1 MGISAAIIG
10 GLVGYGTAGTV
21 AAVAGGVAAG
31 AAVGGGIEGKQ
42 AADKAAKAAQ
52 SAGEFNAQIIER
64 DIGLLEKQRGII
76 NANFLVQGERSG
88 QAFERLVQG
97 KARAGYGYAGV
108 DMSQGTP
115 IQVLRENAREFDYE
129 MAVAKY
135 DNEIANMQ
143 INDAQ
148 EESRLSAQLS
158 RMEGGAQAAGL
169 RASGTASLIKGIGAG
184 ARAGVDTGLFG

>member
-1 MGISAAIIG
+1 MGAVATIIG
-10 GLVGYGTAGTV
+10 GGIGFVVGGPAG
-21 AAVAGGVAAG
+21 AAAG
-31 AAVGGGIEGKQ
+31 ASIGASVGGGIESKKAADSAAQ
-42 AADKAAKAAQ
+42 AAQ
-52 SAGEFNAQIIER
+52 RAGDFNAQIIER
-64 DIGLLEKQRGII
+64 DIGLLEKQRGIL

-97 KARAGYGYAGV
+97 KARAGFGYAGV

-169 RASGTASLIKGIGAG
+169 RASGTASLIKGIGSG
-184 ARAGVDTGLFG
+184 ARAAYDTGLLE

>member
-31 AAVGGGIEGKQ
+31 AAVGGGIESKQ
-42 AADKAAKAAQ
+42 AADKAAKAAR
-52 SAGEFNAQIIER
+52 SAGEFNAEIIER

-88 QAFERLVQG
+88 QAFERVVQG

-184 ARAGVDTGLFG
+184 ARAGIDTGLFE

>member
-31 AAVGGGIEGKQ
+31 AAVGGGIESKQ

>member
-1 MGISAAIIG
+1 MADPLTI
-10 GLVGYGTAGTV
+10 
-21 AAVAGGVAAG
+21 AAVVSASASVVGGVQA
-31 AAVGGGIEGKQ
+31 KQ
-42 AADKAAKAAQ
+42 SADQAAKAAQ

-88 QAFERLVQG
+88 QAFERVVQG

-184 ARAGVDTGLFG
+184 ARAGIDTGLFE